1 MWSLH
6 WTENPEER
14 DRNPSAPQKIY
25 ASEAEVAGGIPN
37 PSPSGFDSYHSRNK
51 LQGGAQLVEH

>member
-14 DRNPSAPQKIY
+14 DRNPSAPQNKYTGIVKWY
-25 ASEAEVAGGIPN
+25 HAALQKRCSEFESWYPCKKYDFVA
-37 PSPSGFDSYHSRNK
+37 
-51 LQGGAQLVEH
+51 

>member
-14 DRNPSAPQKIY
+14 DRNPSAPQIQG
-25 ASEAEVAGGIPN
+25 VAQ
-37 PSPSGFDSYHSRNK
+37 S
-51 LQGGAQLVEH
+51 VEHVTYLSRTLPRKSVD

>member
-14 DRNPSAPQKIY
+14 DRNPSAPQNNDF
-25 ASEAEVAGGIPN
+25 V
-37 PSPSGFDSYHSRNK
+37 
-51 LQGGAQLVEH
+51 AQLV